1 MSLQLTINSQNP
13 EPDAIARAIQTLVEG
28 GLLILPTETV
38 YGIACDPQQPKALQ
52 RLQAAKGRDANKP
65 IARLVATPQQVKP
78 LALHWNSGIEALCQA
93 HWPGPLTLVL
103 ETADGWT
110 GFRVP
115 DHPVP
120 IAVATA
126 FGSALALTSANLS
139 GQPDPRT
146 AQETEALSADLTLD
160 SGPTAEQAIPS
171 TVIKIDHQ
179 TISLLREGAL
189 PFSTL
194 ETRFREGISS

>member
-1 MSLQLTINSQNP
+1 MSYHLTIDPQHP
-13 EPDAIARAIQTLVEG
+13 APDAIARAAQLLSDG

-38 YGIACDPQQPKALQ
+38 YGIACDPQQPQALQ

-65 IARLVATPQQVKP
+65 IARLVATPQQAKP
-78 LALHWNSGIEALCQA
+78 LALNWNNGIQALCQA

-115 DHPVP
+115 DHPIP

-179 TISLLREGAL
+179 TIQLLRQGAL
-189 PFSTL
+189 PFPNL
-194 ETRFREGISS
+194 ETRFHEGLSS

>member
-1 MSLQLTINSQNP
+1 MSSHLKIDPQHP
-13 EPDAIARAIQTLVEG
+13 APDAITRAAQLLAEG

-38 YGIACDPQQPKALQ
+38 YGIACDPQQPQALQ

-78 LALHWNSGIEALCQA
+78 LALHWNNGIQALCQA

-103 ETADGWT
+103 ETAHGWT

-120 IAVATA
+120 IAIATA
-126 FGSALALTSANLS
+126 YGSALALTSANLS

-146 AQETEALSADLTLD
+146 AQQTHDLPADLTLD
-160 SGPTAEQAIPS
+160 SGPTADQAIPS
-171 TVIKIDHQ
+171 TVIKIDRQ
-179 TISLLREGAL
+179 TIELLRAGAL
-189 PFSTL
+189 PFPALESLFHQGLST
-194 ETRFREGISS
+194 

>member
-1 MSLQLTINSQNP
+1 MTT
-13 EPDAIARAIQTLVEG
+13 TLPPPR
-28 GLLILPTETV
+28 I
-38 YGIACDPQQPKALQ
+38 
-52 RLQAAKGRDANKP
+52 
-65 IARLVATPQQVKP
+65 
-78 LALHWNSGIEALCQA
+78 
-93 HWPGPLTLVL
+93 
-103 ETADGWT
+103 
-110 GFRVP
+110 P
-115 DHPVP
+115 DH
-120 IAVATA
+120 A
-126 FGSALALTSANLS
+126 FIREVCRLCAGSPLALTSANLS

-194 ETRFREGISS
+194 ETRFHEGISS